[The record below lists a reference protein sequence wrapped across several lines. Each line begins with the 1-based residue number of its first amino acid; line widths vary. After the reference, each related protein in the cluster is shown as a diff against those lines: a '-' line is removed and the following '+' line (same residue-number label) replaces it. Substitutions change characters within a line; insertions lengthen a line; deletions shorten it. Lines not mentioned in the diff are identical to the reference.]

1 LHKKAAILREVEMS
15 EKTNYDLKSVKLPRL
30 TGGQLSF
37 AANAVENAALKALLM
52 PSMLKTGGIDVFRSL
67 VPEESP
73 TVFPIMYADKP
84 ADPVDKPDLK
94 ALDKI
99 EPGKHSS
106 VPYKTSRDYAKAYRD
121 GKSSPEEVAKQ
132 ALDAIKQADKGEWKL
147 RPFIAVNEGDV
158 MQQARASAERW
169 KNKKP
174 LSVLDGVPVAVK
186 DEVDMV
192 PYPTTVGTRFLGK
205 TPVNQDA
212 TIVAR
217 LRAAG
222 VVLLGKANMH
232 EIGINPDGLNVNFG
246 STRNPFNPKYDT
258 GGSSSGSA
266 TAVSAGICP
275 FAVGADGGG
284 SIRIPASLCGIV
296 GLKPTFGRLSEFG
309 AAPLCW
315 SVAHLGP
322 LSAAVEDAA
331 IAYACMAGPDAREP
345 NSLHQPAVTLE
356 GWDRSDLKGVRLG
369 VYTPWFNHAMP
380 DIVRLCEEL
389 LGKLAE
395 AGAEIKQI
403 IIPELDTMRIAH
415 VISILGEMAASMG
428 NYPANIRDFG
438 AEVRVSLGLG
448 REFSA
453 ADYLKA
459 QRLRTRAI
467 NIFKD
472 IYKEVDAIIT
482 PATGITAP
490 EVSIKDAAGGWSDL
504 SSTTEI
510 MRFAFPG
517 NLAGLPAISFPAGY
531 DSLGLPVGMQAMGR
545 WWEET
550 LLLRIAYNAEQ
561 LVERKKPAVMFD
573 LF

>member
-1 LHKKAAILREVEMS
+1 MRETAS
-15 EKTNYDLKSVKLPRL
+15 YDLKSIKLPRL

-37 AANAVENAALKALLM
+37 AANAVENPVLKAALM

-67 VPEESP
+67 APEESP
-73 TVFPIMYADKP
+73 TVFPIMFVDKP
-84 ADPVDKPDLK
+84 AIPVDNPDLK

-99 EPGKHSS
+99 EAGKGASI
-106 VPYKTSRDYAKAYRD
+106 PYKTTRDYAKAYHD
-121 GKSSPEEVAKQ
+121 GKTSPEDVAKR
-132 ALDAIKQADKGEWKL
+132 ALDAIKQADSGDLKL
-147 RPFIAVNEGDV
+147 RPFIAVNEGEV
-158 MQQARASAERW
+158 MNQARASAERW
-169 KNKKP
+169 KNKRP

-192 PYPTTVGTRFLGK
+192 PYPTTWGTRFVGK
-205 TPVNQDA
+205 APAKQDA

-222 VVLLGKANMH
+222 ALFLGKANMH
-232 EIGINPDGLNVNFG
+232 EIGINPDGLNVNYG

-258 GGSSSGSA
+258 GGSSSGPA

-284 SIRIPASLCGIV
+284 SIRIPSALCGIV

-315 SVAHLGP
+315 SVAHVGP
-322 LSAAVEDAA
+322 LAATVEDTA
-331 IAYACMAGPDAREP
+331 ISYACMAGPDVKEP
-345 NSLHQPAVTLE
+345 NSLHQPAVTLD
-356 GWDRSDLKGVRLG
+356 GWNKTDLKDVTLG
-369 VYTPWFNHAMP
+369 VYKPWFEHASP
-380 DIVRLCEEL
+380 DVVKVCLEL
-389 LGKLAE
+389 LEKLAGT
-395 AGAEIKQI
+395 GAQIKEIV
-403 IIPELDTMRIAH
+403 IPGLDTMRIAH
-415 VISILGEMAASMG
+415 VICILGEMAASMS
-428 NYPANIRDFG
+428 NYPANMRDFG

-448 REFSA
+448 REFTA
-453 ADYLKA
+453 TDYLKA

-467 NIFKD
+467 NVFKA

-482 PATGITAP
+482 PATGIAAP

-504 SSTTEI
+504 SSTTEV

-531 DSLGLPVGMQAMGR
+531 NSLGLPIGMQAMGR
-545 WWEET
+545 WWEENV
-550 LLLRIAYNAEQ
+550 LLRIAYTAEQ
-561 LVERKKPAVMFD
+561 LVERKKPAI
-573 LF
+573 LFELI